1 MPSDW
6 RASRPPLNH
15 ADRPQA
21 DDFLCRAGQMDFD
34 DEVDVHVGI
43 GLLLRQALPTI
54 RSRALSNC
62 REISLERPQ

>member
-21 DDFLCRAGQMDFD
+21 DDFVRRAGQMDDFD

-43 GLLLRQALPTI
+43 GLLLRQALP
-54 RSRALSNC
+54 R
-62 REISLERPQ
+62 